1 MEAMANEPVLDLEDY
16 RHVVQLDQA
25 WMATE
30 PPERLEAAEQNQL
43 TLKLL
48 AAFTGHAAAP
58 NRPVDP
64 EQARRALYALL
75 IQAPP
80 FQFSEANLSE
90 LDRLLASEQ
99 RNGCIHAIETSNK
112 QKQRTRLSLWRGDI
126 TTLACDAIVN
136 AANSALLG
144 CFRPDHPCIDNAI
157 HAKAG
162 PRLRDD
168 CARIM
173 QLQGHPEATGEA
185 KITRGYHLPARFVLH
200 TVGPI
205 HRGDDQLKQ
214 ESECLARSYSSCL
227 ELASQLP
234 AIRSL
239 AFCCISTGV
248 FGFPA
253 TQASQIAVDTVNAW
267 VNKQPDRFDTIVF
280 NVFSERDQW
289 LYEKHLNMHHHD

>member
-1 MEAMANEPVLDLEDY
+1 MLNLKDY
-16 RHVVQLDQA
+16 RHVIKLDQPWIA
-25 WMATE
+25 AQAQE
-30 PPERLEAAEQNQL
+30 LLSPPEQHRL

-48 AAFTGHAAAP
+48 ATFTGQTTASIRSVEP
-58 NRPVDP
+58 Q
-64 EQARRALYALL
+64 QARRALYSLI

-80 FQFSEANLSE
+80 FHFSESDLSAI
-90 LDRLLASEQ
+90 DQLLASEQ
-99 RNGCIHAIETSNK
+99 HSCSVHAIKTHAKPNG
-112 QKQRTRLSLWRGDI
+112 RTQLMLWRGDI

-136 AANSALLG
+136 AANNAMLG

-162 PRLRDD
+162 PRLRND
-168 CARIM
+168 CAQIM
-173 QLQGHPEATGEA
+173 QLQSHPEVTGEA

-205 HRGDDQLKQ
+205 HRGDDRLTE
-214 ESECLARSYSSCL
+214 ESGLLARSYTSCL
-227 ELASQLP
+227 QLASQLP
-234 AIRSL
+234 AIQSL

-253 TQASQIAVDTVNAW
+253 SVASQIAVDTVNAW
-267 VNKQPDRFDTIVF
+267 VNQQPDRFDRIVF

-289 LYEKHLNMHHHD
+289 LYAQRLGIPHHE